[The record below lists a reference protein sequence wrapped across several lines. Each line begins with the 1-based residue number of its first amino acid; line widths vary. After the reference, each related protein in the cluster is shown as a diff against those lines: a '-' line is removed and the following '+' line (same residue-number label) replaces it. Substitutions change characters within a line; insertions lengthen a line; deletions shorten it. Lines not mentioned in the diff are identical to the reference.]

1 MPVILT
7 VLAVVPVMLCV
18 VPVLA
23 EVVDVAIAKPAV
35 GVVCV
40 STV

>member
-7 VLAVVPVMLCV
+7 VLAVVPVMTCV
-18 VPVLA
+18 VLVLA
-23 EVVDVAIAKPAV
+23 EVVDVAITKPAV

-40 STV
+40 SNV